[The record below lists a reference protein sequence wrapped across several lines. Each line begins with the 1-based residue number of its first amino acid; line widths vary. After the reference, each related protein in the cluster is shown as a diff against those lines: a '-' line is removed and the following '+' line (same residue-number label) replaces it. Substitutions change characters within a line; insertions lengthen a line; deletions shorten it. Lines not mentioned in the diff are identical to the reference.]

1 MSDDVTFA
9 AEIRERV
16 GKGGARTVRR
26 QGRLP
31 AVIYGD
37 KLDPLP
43 ISLDPRAVELE
54 LHKPGFF
61 TRMFDIAVDGK
72 THRVLARDLQV
83 DPVTD
88 RPIHIDF
95 LRFAKNAEIHIAI
108 PVVFRNEESCPGLK
122 RGGVLNIVRH
132 EIEVICRIGNIP
144 QQLEVD
150 LEGLDIGD
158 SVHIGS
164 INIPEGAT
172 PTIADR
178 DFTIATVAA
187 PTVKAAEEAEA
198 AEAAEAEEGAEG
210 AEAEGTEAEAE
221 AEGAKEKSK

>member
-1 MSDDVTFA
+1 MSDDVTFTG
-9 AEIRERV
+9 EIRERV

-37 KLDPLP
+37 KLTPLP
-43 ISLDPRAVELE
+43 ISLDPRAVEIE

-61 TRMFDIAVDGK
+61 TRMFDITVEGK

-88 RPIHIDF
+88 HPIHIDF
-95 LRFAKNAEIHIAI
+95 LRFAKDAEIRISI
-108 PVVFRNEESCPGLK
+108 PVVFRNEEGCPGLR

-132 EIEVICRIGNIP
+132 EIEVTCRIGNIP
-144 QQLEVD
+144 QQFEVD

-164 INIPEGAT
+164 ISLPEGVT

-187 PTVKAAEEAEA
+187 PTVKAAEEEEA
-198 AEAAEAEEGAEG
+198 AEAAEGAEGAEG
-210 AEAEGTEAEAE
+210 ADAAAAEADGE
-221 AEGAKEKSK
+221 ADGAKEKGK

>member
-16 GKGGARTVRR
+16 GKGGARAVRR

-37 KLDPLP
+37 KLAPLP
-43 ISLDPRAVELE
+43 ISLDPRAVEME
-54 LHKPGFF
+54 IHKPGFF
-61 TRMFDIAVDGK
+61 TRMFDITVDGK
-72 THRVLARDLQV
+72 AHRVLARDLQV

-88 RPIHIDF
+88 RPLHIDF
-95 LRFAKNAEIHIAI
+95 LRFAKDAEIRIAI
-108 PVVFRNEESCPGLK
+108 PVIFRNEESCPGLK

-132 EIEVICRIGNIP
+132 EIEVTCRTGNIP
-144 QQLEVD
+144 QKFEVD

-164 INIPEGAT
+164 IDLPEGAT

-187 PTVKAAEEAEA
+187 PTVKAVEEEEAEEAEA
-198 AEAAEAEEGAEG
+198 LEGD
-210 AEAEGTEAEAE
+210 EGTEAEAE
-221 AEGAKEKSK
+221 AEGDAEGTKEKNK